1 MYIEYTHC
9 TKKPHLAYLASTCNH
24 RDALHLHTLHNSS
37 TRWRGVRYDENTQ
50 NIITSTETIWA
61 EPPRLHLSHD
71 PRPHHHFAS
80 YVFYFPVPPCILAGE
95 IVLFLP
101 GFFFYS
107 AHSSDGTQQ
116 NRRLCSFNTRSFS
129 GYTYVTRACIVV
141 SICFASH
148 VLVKTSTF
156 EGDIHST
163 YPFNA

>member
-24 RDALHLHTLHNSS
+24 RDAPHLHTLHNSS

-101 GFFFYS
+101 GFFFIPRIPPMVL
-107 AHSSDGTQQ
+107 
-116 NRRLCSFNTRSFS
+116 NRIDDYARL
-129 GYTYVTRACIVV
+129 I
-141 SICFASH
+141 H
-148 VLVKTSTF
+148 VHFLDILMLHALV
-156 EGDIHST
+156 
-163 YPFNA
+163 